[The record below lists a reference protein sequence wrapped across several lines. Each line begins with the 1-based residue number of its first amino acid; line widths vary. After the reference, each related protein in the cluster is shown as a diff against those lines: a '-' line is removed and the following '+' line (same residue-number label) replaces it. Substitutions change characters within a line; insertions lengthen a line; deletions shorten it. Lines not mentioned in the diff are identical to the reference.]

1 MQFRCNRRKC
11 LLEHGFNL
19 STPASLACFKAV
31 LPTLVSWSVLYVCA
45 EPLSGRAQPFAL
57 PEGWQTGFKF
67 LGQRFFLWYIVDF
80 VEGDCDEVGLNN
92 SELPALP
99 DSFCVPFSGFLTV
112 V

>member
-1 MQFRCNRRKC
+1 MRDLPPQQHP
-11 LLEHGFNL
+11 LPL
-19 STPASLACFKAV
+19 SNKRSSESASSSSKRPRA
-31 LPTLVSWSVLYVCA
+31 LPPGV